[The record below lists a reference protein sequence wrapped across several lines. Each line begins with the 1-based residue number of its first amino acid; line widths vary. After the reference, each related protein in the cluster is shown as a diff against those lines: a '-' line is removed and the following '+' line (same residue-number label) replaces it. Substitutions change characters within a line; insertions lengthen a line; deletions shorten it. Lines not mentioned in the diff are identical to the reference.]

1 MFKSGKMI
9 IHREEESLVDIFAW
23 DLLILFVNSLSR
35 AHQDETSS
43 GKDNIY
49 VLVKKG
55 FFCRNSEEGCL
66 KQL

>member
-9 IHREEESLVDIFAW
+9 IHREEESLVDIFAL
-23 DLLILFVNSLSR
+23 DLLILFVNSLSQ

-55 FFCRNSEEGCL
+55 L
-66 KQL
+66 